1 MKRVHSV
8 CYLCAFFVSIPA
20 EHSWP
25 RLLSFFCLFCEHCI
39 SELLSLPSFF
49 FLRWKK
55 KKGLVVGNS
64 TYNLH
69 ALVQNSF
76 SSFLLYLPLLPVFG
90 GSASLLHWLSHS
102 WRRSPQPLQELRSQ
116 AWHGHKNWCG
126 QMGPCYHWKRVQQS
140 DCSAT
145 MLLRAVVFRQ
155 TKTTYLF
162 KEQCARICCSA
173 IALHW

>member
-1 MKRVHSV
+1 MWKECTVCVICVHFLWA
-8 CYLCAFFVSIPA
+8 YLQSIVDPASLAFFVCFASIVFQNYSPS
-20 EHSWP
+20 H
-25 RLLSFFCLFCEHCI
+25 LSFFLDE
-39 SELLSLPSFF
+39 
-49 FLRWKK
+49 K